1 MSRSVQK
8 VIGKGLTKRM
18 ECGVGM
24 GKRKPQSQ
32 LSSLEDQ
39 AESPKFWPDDMG
51 GIRAFRQGVAQASV
65 CFWKS
70 FPCGQNQ
77 AECQVDWQR

>member
-1 MSRSVQK
+1 M
-8 VIGKGLTKRM
+8 
-18 ECGVGM
+18 GM

-39 AESPKFWPDDMG
+39 AESPRLWPDDIG
-51 GIRAFRQGVAQASV
+51 GIRASRQGEAWPSV

-70 FPCGQNQ
+70 FPCGHSQ
-77 AECQVDWQR
+77 AECQVP